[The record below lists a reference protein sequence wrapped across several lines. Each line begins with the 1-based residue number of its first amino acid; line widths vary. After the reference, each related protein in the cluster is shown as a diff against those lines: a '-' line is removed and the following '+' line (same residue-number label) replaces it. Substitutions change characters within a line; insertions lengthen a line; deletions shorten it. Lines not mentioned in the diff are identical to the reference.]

1 MIKIFS
7 LDFEFKK
14 LTCFAIIRV
23 SRKTGNTEYHVRV
36 MNSRL
41 DSLLCGYNTFK
52 EVNGK
57 LINEMPADG
66 SRELRFRTLIYQR
79 LMHYLQSNLN
89 NNLNLQTAFSL

>member
-7 LDFEFKK
+7 IDFEFKK
-14 LTCFAIIRV
+14 LACFAIIRV

-41 DSLLCGYNTFK
+41 DNLLCGYNTFK
-52 EVNGK
+52 EADGR

-66 SRELRFRTLIYQR
+66 SRELRFRTLIYKR
-79 LMHYLQSNLN
+79 LSLYLEDNSSN
-89 NNLNLQTAFSL
+89 NLQTALSM

>member
-7 LDFEFKK
+7 IDFEFKK

-66 SRELRFRTLIYQR
+66 SRELRFRTMIYQR
-79 LMHYLQSNLN
+79 LSQYLQN
-89 NNLNLQTAFSL
+89 NNNRNLQTAFSL

>member
-7 LDFEFKK
+7 IDFEFKK
-14 LTCFAIIRV
+14 HTCFAIIRI
-23 SRKTGNTEYHVRV
+23 SRKTGNTESHVRI

-41 DSLLCGYNTFK
+41 DSQLCGYNTFR

-66 SRELRFRTLIYQR
+66 SKELRLRTLIYRR
-79 LMHYLQSNLN
+79 LNQYIQSRAGNEGM
-89 NNLNLQTAFSL
+89 QTAFSL

>member
-41 DSLLCGYNTFK
+41 DGLLCGYNTFK
-52 EVNGK
+52 EVNGR

-66 SRELRFRTLIYQR
+66 SRELRFRTMIFQR
-79 LMHYLQSNLN
+79 LQHYLQSNTN
-89 NNLNLQTAFSL
+89 NNRNLQTAFSL

>member
-41 DSLLCGYNTFK
+41 DSLLCGYNTFR

-66 SRELRFRTLIYQR
+66 SSELRFRTMIFQR
-79 LMHYLQSNLN
+79 LQHYLENNLN
-89 NNLNLQTAFSL
+89 NNRNLQTAFSL